1 MLRENSIFRK
11 VNTKNEYV
19 YVVEILKD
27 SKEVKISP
35 TSNEKEIETISISDF
50 KKQYQ
55 KCFATLEENEIY
67 IGIFSS
73 ENRDYI
79 SIGNNIPQLA
89 KSLLKKFNSFC
100 YEEKYTFSK
109 LAKDEDELSFF
120 FYKMPINDIFTFETE
135 YWNDLKLEKFI
146 GNYLNK
152 FRKNED
158 KFSAFMKENDVWN

>member
-55 KCFATLEENEIY
+55 KCFATLEENEKSHIEKALRLSGGKLSGPGGAAALLDVPRSTLQHRMRKL
-67 IGIFSS
+67 GI
-73 ENRDYI
+73 
-79 SIGNNIPQLA
+79 Q
-89 KSLLKKFNSFC
+89 
-100 YEEKYTFSK
+100 
-109 LAKDEDELSFF
+109 
-120 FYKMPINDIFTFETE
+120 
-135 YWNDLKLEKFI
+135 
-146 GNYLNK
+146 
-152 FRKNED
+152 
-158 KFSAFMKENDVWN
+158 